1 MLRGVVIVLYN
12 FLRRRSGEGG
22 ARLFSLVAGGQICET
37 GSRLH
42 QGRLSV
48 DISKI
53 SFTVRIIK
61 CWNRYSKGLVDAPCM
76 SLFQGYLDNILH
88 LLVSPEVVIQLDFM
102 ISVGPFK
109 LDYYVLIIM
118 FISLISVLS
127 ISIFNIET
135 AFCSLKYII
144 YCNLMHNTEL

>member
-1 MLRGVVIVLYN
+1 
-12 FLRRRSGEGG
+12 
-22 ARLFSLVAGGQICET
+22 
-37 GSRLH
+37 
-42 QGRLSV
+42 
-48 DISKI
+48 
-53 SFTVRIIK
+53 
-61 CWNRYSKGLVDAPCM
+61 M

-118 FISLISVLS
+118 FIPLISVLS